1 MKKDFFEIMKN
12 YNPEKQGE
20 LPRIGKIKEKTMS
33 KINTEKP
40 KKNIRFSKKFIGIA
54 AAAAIAVT
62 TGGVV
67 LANELG
73 LVDSAVKFFEN
84 NRFSISR
91 FDDGSQ
97 EIDKTDVEIISQS
110 LNPESVS
117 TMSNGYTLELTGS
130 MYDENIVFLFYKLTA
145 PENVILDEDEY
156 YLDYDKVN
164 IKDNQNEL
172 ALCSGTEYYDDNKT
186 DNVIYFVDK
195 YLLCGY
201 NVSDFENIEYD
212 EIRFTNEEYWE
223 HDFRESEFDNL
234 VVEGQWKINLDL
246 KKPVNSLELFN
257 KETNTSDN
265 IRYSGFNTVKL
276 SPISLYSEHET
287 LNIKRA
293 NILMNDGS
301 VIELDEN
308 NTENLCNVFAFSKP
322 IELEKVKAVEINGAI
337 FEVPHNENNTEN

>member
-12 YNPEKQGE
+12 YNSEKKGE
-20 LPRIGKIKEKTMS
+20 LPRINKIKEKTMS

-40 KKNIRFSKKFIGIA
+40 KRNIRFSKKFIGIV

-73 LVDSAVKFFEN
+73 LVDSAVMFFEN

-91 FDDGSQ
+91 FYDGSQ
-97 EIDKTDVEIISQS
+97 NIEKTDIEIISES
-110 LNPESVS
+110 LNPERVS

-130 MYDENIVFLFYKLTA
+130 MYDENVVFLFYKLTA

-156 YLDYDKVN
+156 YLNCNKVN
-164 IKDNQNEL
+164 IKNTQSEL

-186 DNVIYFVDK
+186 DNIIYFVDK

-201 NVSDFENIEYD
+201 NISNFESIEYN
-212 EIRFTNEEYWE
+212 EIRFVNEEYWE
-223 HDFRESEFDNL
+223 HDFRKGEFDNL
-234 VVEGQWKINLDL
+234 VVEGQWNITIDL
-246 KKPVNSLELFN
+246 KKPVCSLELFN
-257 KETNTSDN
+257 KETNNSDN

-276 SPISLYSEHET
+276 SPISLYPEHET

-293 NILMNDGS
+293 NILMKDGS

-308 NTENLCNVFAFSKP
+308 NTENLNDVFAFSKP

-337 FEVPHNENNTEN
+337 FEVPHNKNNTEK